1 MTSYTTLYLL
11 MLGLSLLLMTPLIF
25 LVRRSRLRDR
35 RAAALDLHKAQ
46 LAELARDRA
55 DGRIGE
61 AEYNAAKI
69 EVERRVLTA
78 DGFTE
83 PAMTGNARLLLI
95 GTVIA
100 IPIMAFALYLPG
112 STPGVPS
119 EPHAQWVIQQNNANA
134 KLIGFIAGLRMHL
147 ASVAPNS
154 VDASQGEA
162 YLAEA
167 LSEQAGQITPEA
179 LSYFKQ
185 SLANAPAT
193 ASWRALDEQRIAQGN
208 ATVNATQ

>member
-1 MTSYTTLYLL
+1 MTSLTTLYLL
-11 MLGLSLLLMTPLIF
+11 MLGLALLLLAPLAF
-25 LVRRSRLRDR
+25 LIRRSRLRDR
-35 RAAALDLHKAQ
+35 RGAALELHKAQ
-46 LAELARDRA
+46 LAELTRDRA
-55 DGRIGE
+55 EGRIGE
-61 AEYNAAKI
+61 TEYHAAKI
-69 EVERRVLTA
+69 EVERRLLTA

-119 EPHAQWVIQQNNANA
+119 EPHAQWVRQQADANA
-134 KLIGFIAGLRMHL
+134 KLVGFIAGLRMHL
-147 ASVAPNS
+147 ASVDPNS

-167 LSEQAGQITPEA
+167 LSEQAGQVTPEA

-185 SLANAPAT
+185 SLANAPAA
-193 ASWRALDEQRIAQGN
+193 ASWRALDEERIAQAN
-208 ATVNATQ
+208 AQE

>member
-1 MTSYTTLYLL
+1 MTSLTTLYLI
-11 MLGLSLLLMTPLIF
+11 MLGLSLVLMTPLIF
-25 LVRRSRLRDR
+25 LVRRARLRDR
-35 RAAALDLHKAQ
+35 RGAALELHKAQ
-46 LAELARDRA
+46 LAELARDHA
-55 DGRIGE
+55 DGRIGGPE
-61 AEYNAAKI
+61 FNAAKI
-69 EVERRVLTA
+69 EVERRLLSA
-78 DGFTE
+78 DGFIE

-119 EPHAQWVIQQNNANA
+119 EPHDQWVIQQNNANA

-147 ASVAPNS
+147 ASVDPSS

-167 LSEQAGQITPEA
+167 LSEQAGEVTPEA

-185 SLANAPAT
+185 SLANAPPM
-193 ASWRALDEQRIAQGN
+193 ASWRALDEQRIAQAN
-208 ATVNATQ
+208 AQE

>member
-1 MTSYTTLYLL
+1 MTGLTTLYLI
-11 MLGLSLLLMTPLIF
+11 MLGLSLLLMTPLAWLF
-25 LVRRSRLRDR
+25 RRTRLRDR
-35 RAAALDLHKAQ
+35 RGAALELHKAQ
-46 LAELARDRA
+46 LAELARDHA

-61 AEYNAAKI
+61 AEYRAAKI
-69 EVERRVLTA
+69 EVERRLLSA
-78 DGFTE
+78 DTVTE
-83 PAMTGNARLLLI
+83 PAMTGNARLLLV

-119 EPHAQWVIQQNNANA
+119 EPHDQWVAQQANANA
-134 KLIGFIAGLRMHL
+134 RLTGLIAGLRMHL
-147 ASVAPNS
+147 AGIDPNS

-167 LSEQAGQITPEA
+167 LSEEAGEVTPEA

-185 SLANAPAT
+185 SLASAPPT
-193 ASWRALDEQRIAQGN
+193 ASWRSLDLQRIAQGN
-208 ATVNATQ
+208 AENAQE